1 MARKPKRAKRLN
13 LRWSE
18 AEDRRLI
25 ALVSEHAG
33 NLSEAFRLFSEEFP
47 ARSFRAVMLRW
58 YSVIRKRP
66 NVNVCLLTIDK
77 KHKHLNG
84 KNIKTPVTSNRM
96 RTSIWRQILNLL
108 GL

>member
-1 MARKPKRAKRLN
+1 MTRKPKRAKRLN

-25 ALVSEHAG
+25 ALVSENAG

-47 ARSFRAVMLRW
+47 ARSFKAVMLRW
-58 YSVIRKRP
+58 YGVIRKRP

-77 KHKHLNG
+77 KHKHLNS
-84 KNIKTPVTSNRM
+84 KIIKTPVTSHRM
-96 RTSIWRQILNLL
+96 KKSIWRQILNLL

>member
-1 MARKPKRAKRLN
+1 MPRKSERAKRLN

-18 AEDRRLI
+18 TEDRHLI

-47 ARSFRAVMLRW
+47 ARSFTAVMLRW
-58 YSVIRKRP
+58 YNVIRKRP

-77 KHKHLNG
+77 KHKHFNS
-84 KNIKTPVTSNRM
+84 KNIRTTVVSHNM
-96 RTSIWRQILNLL
+96 RTTIWKKILNLL

>member
-25 ALVSEHAG
+25 TLVSENAG

-47 ARSFRAVMLRW
+47 ARSFKAVMLRW

-77 KHKHLNG
+77 KHKHLNS
-84 KNIKTPVTSNRM
+84 KIIKTPVTSHRM

>member
-25 ALVSEHAG
+25 ALVSENAG

-47 ARSFRAVMLRW
+47 ARSFKAVMLRW
-58 YSVIRKRP
+58 YGVIRKRP

-77 KHKHLNG
+77 KHKHLNS
-84 KNIKTPVTSNRM
+84 KIIKTPVTSHRM
-96 RTSIWRQILNLL
+96 RKSVWRQILNLL